1 MMLNPSQPL
10 DDILRMTSML
20 CTSVFGD
27 SFGPQVSN
35 EASQRQNDSHILDAA
50 SRLLIEVPEVN
61 AGEQA
66 TRRSKVI
73 ALRKGLLQFLGCLL
87 AMQTGSRLLVDH
99 PTALSRLVRR
109 ISDELEEVYDFRGD
123 VDSRL
128 V

>member
-1 MMLNPSQPL
+1 MMLNPCQPL

-20 CTSVFGD
+20 CVSVFGD

-35 EASQRQNDSHILDAA
+35 EANQHQNESHILDAA

-61 AGEQA
+61 

-73 ALRKGLLQFLGCLL
+73 TLRKELLQFLGCLL
-87 AMQTGSRLLVDH
+87 ATQVGSRLLVNH

-109 ISDELEEVYDFRGD
+109 ISDELEELYDFRGD
-123 VDSRL
+123 VGSRW

>member
-10 DDILRMTSML
+10 NDILSMTSML

-35 EASQRQNDSHILDAA
+35 ETNQHQNESHILDAV
-50 SRLLIEVPEVN
+50 SRLLLEVPEVSTS
-61 AGEQA
+61 EQA

-73 ALRKGLLQFLGCLL
+73 TLRKELLQFLGCLL
-87 AMQTGSRLLVDH
+87 ATQAGSRLLVNH
-99 PTALSRLVRR
+99 PTALSRLARR